1 MAATLKDVAKLA
13 EVDIGSVS
21 RTLRNHPRAQKLRPE
36 TRQRILDAARK
47 LGYRRNQF
55 AAAMRTGVNA
65 TIAII
70 NSGDYSI
77 GHSQSATRVLYGI
90 LDAAGASNYAL
101 KTYTDNDLPSC
112 IEEILSSQIK
122 HVISMSTKNGKRE
135 ETAFL
140 CRQYGLNLV
149 FVYETGHGEFPA
161 VASGNY
167 EISRETVKYLAAM
180 GHRRIALV
188 CGEYQFWHYMTEKYN
203 GYLAGLKES
212 GIEPEF
218 SLMICEADI
227 TPKLHEML
235 DRPPETRPTAFF
247 CIGDGMAMQVQ
258 RMAIRKGL
266 RVPEDV
272 STTGFGY
279 TDSGENAL
287 SPLTSVNEMH
297 ENLGSSAFR
306 LLIHGKLDLPQ
317 EPDGTYRVPAELI
330 KRESVAKLN

>member
-21 RTLRNHPRAQKLRPE
+21 RTLGNHPRAQKLRPE

-77 GHSQSATRVLYGI
+77 GHNARAPRGCCTGI

-149 FVYETGHGEFPA
+149 FVYERTRRFPA
-161 VASGNY
+161 VAPQLESP
-167 EISRETVKYLAAM
+167 VK
-180 GHRRIALV
+180 
-188 CGEYQFWHYMTEKYN
+188 Q
-203 GYLAGLKES
+203 
-212 GIEPEF
+212 
-218 SLMICEADI
+218 
-227 TPKLHEML
+227 
-235 DRPPETRPTAFF
+235 
-247 CIGDGMAMQVQ
+247 
-258 RMAIRKGL
+258 
-266 RVPEDV
+266 
-272 STTGFGY
+272 
-279 TDSGENAL
+279 
-287 SPLTSVNEMH
+287 
-297 ENLGSSAFR
+297 SS
-306 LLIHGKLDLPQ
+306 ILPQ
-317 EPDGTYRVPAELI
+317 WDTAESHWSAANISSGTI
-330 KRESVAKLN
+330 

>member
-21 RTLRNHPRAQKLRPE
+21 RTLGNHPRAQKLRPE

-258 RMAIRKGL
+258 RMAIRKAIKSFFFHGL
-266 RVPEDV
+266 NAA
-272 STTGFGY
+272 
-279 TDSGENAL
+279 NAL
-287 SPLTSVNEMH
+287 AEIEAMPEKMPELEHFVHFIRTTERGIMPGDP
-297 ENLGSSAFR
+297 ELAALGKHHA
-306 LLIHGKLDLPQ
+306 DAE
-317 EPDGTYRVPAELI
+317 EPTEEQDSKP
-330 KRESVAKLN
+330 

>member
-13 EVDIGSVS
+13 EVDIGSAS
-21 RTLRNHPRAQKLRPE
+21 RTLGNHPRALKLRPE

>member
-21 RTLRNHPRAQKLRPE
+21 RTLGNHPRAQKLRPE

-149 FVYETGHGEFPA
+149 FVYEPDTANSRRSHPA
-161 VASGNY
+161 TMKSP
-167 EISRETVKYLAAM
+167 VK
-180 GHRRIALV
+180 
-188 CGEYQFWHYMTEKYN
+188 Q
-203 GYLAGLKES
+203 
-212 GIEPEF
+212 
-218 SLMICEADI
+218 
-227 TPKLHEML
+227 
-235 DRPPETRPTAFF
+235 
-247 CIGDGMAMQVQ
+247 
-258 RMAIRKGL
+258 
-266 RVPEDV
+266 
-272 STTGFGY
+272 
-279 TDSGENAL
+279 
-287 SPLTSVNEMH
+287 
-297 ENLGSSAFR
+297 SS
-306 LLIHGKLDLPQ
+306 ILPQ
-317 EPDGTYRVPAELI
+317 WDTAESHWSAANISSGTI
-330 KRESVAKLN
+330 

>member
-1 MAATLKDVAKLA
+1 MAATLRDVAKLA

-21 RTLRNHPRAQKLRPE
+21 RTLGNHPRAQKLRPE
-36 TRQRILDAARK
+36 TRERIVEAARK

-70 NSGDYSI
+70 NSGDYDI
-77 GHSQSATRVLYGI
+77 AHSQSATRVLYGI

-101 KTYTDNDLPSC
+101 RMYTNNDLPSC
-112 IEEILSSQIK
+112 IEEILSGQIK
-122 HVISMSTKNGKRE
+122 YVISMSTRSGKRE
-135 ETAFL
+135 ETASL
-140 CRQYGLNLV
+140 CRQYGLKLV

-161 VASGNY
+161 VASNNY
-167 EISRETVKYLAAM
+167 EISREIVKYLVSM
-180 GHRRIALV
+180 GHQKIALV

-203 GYLAGLKES
+203 GYLVGLRES

-218 SLMICEADI
+218 NLMICETDI
-227 TPKLHEML
+227 TPKLNEML
-235 DRPPETRPTAFF
+235 DRPPEKRPTAFF

-272 STTGFGY
+272 SVTGFGY
-279 TDSGENAL
+279 TDSGENAVA
-287 SPLTSVNEMH
+287 PLTSANEVH
-297 ENLGSSAFR
+297 ENLGSSAFH

-317 EPDGTYRVPAELI
+317 EPDGTYRVPALLV
-330 KRESVAKLN
+330 KRESVMKLN